1 MYSGVLKL
9 SETTSSLE
17 YMLLKDNEST
27 SISQVLNN
35 KLMDKVGVIICTED
49 DLHIFEG
56 GLVLVRENGIF
67 KYFVGGE
74 CLDEVL
80 LSNLGK
86 FIELAITE
94 IEGVR
99 EDEKC

>member
-17 YMLLKDNEST
+17 YMLLKNNEST

-35 KLMDKVGVIICTED
+35 KLMDNVRIIICTKDE
-49 DLHIFEG
+49 LSVFEG

-67 KYFVGGE
+67 KYYIGGE
-74 CLDEVL
+74 SLDDAL
-80 LSNLGK
+80 LNNLGK

-94 IEGVR
+94 IEGE
-99 EDEKC
+99 EDGKQN